1 MIGLP
6 RRRRLRAFLQLTS
19 TECGLCCCGMLLQ
32 HHGSVEP
39 MWHLR
44 AAFEVGRDGLSLD
57 RMRAVLASRDM
68 DVALYRADV
77 AGLRTLPLPAVVHWE
92 RRHFV
97 VLEALTDH
105 WASIVDPAAGRSRLT
120 AEAFRESYSGAVLT
134 AVPNESFEPRRYAQP
149 SPWRGFLAP
158 VLRSR
163 MSLLVIGLL
172 SLLVYGVAVSL
183 PLLTQWLVDRQI
195 RGAGVPLGAASVALA
210 GGLLLGYLG
219 LLMLKLVRLVA
230 LVLVVGRDLM
240 ERTFGHLLRLPYS
253 YFGARAPGELM
264 FRLASVNAIRDLL
277 STQIVSGLLDAGI
290 LVTVFAVLFAKSP
303 LIAFVAL
310 GFFFVIALLLVVSR
324 RRVSDALDR
333 EMTEASRSQSLQL
346 EAVVSIAS
354 VKVAGVED
362 EFFDRWRTTFRR
374 SLQMMRARTLVQ
386 GSVDA
391 AVNVIQTAGPVVILV
406 LALGLVDAGR
416 MTIGAAVAVQSLAL
430 TFFGFAS
437 TMFASYTQFLLA
449 NSYLDRLSDIVQVEP
464 HDPVAGEVT
473 AQLSGRISVEGVSFS
488 YGGSAALVLKD
499 VSFACAP
506 GEKVAVVG
514 ASGSGKSTLG
524 RLLVGL
530 YSPTSGAVRFDGLP
544 VQEYERR
551 GFYRQIGLVPQEIT
565 LQNATIRENVTLGV
579 DDVDDERFA
588 EALQGSQ
595 LARDVEA
602 MPMGADTL
610 VAEMGLNLSGGQR
623 QRVALARAIVKRPRV
638 LVLDEATSSLDVLN
652 ESRISAYLSGLAS
665 TRVVIAHRMST
676 VVDADQVLVMDRGRI
691 VERGTHRELVAR
703 RGHYYELFRTQI
715 EAAPSW
721 TPPALPHLAERAVA
735 RA

>member
-1 MIGLP
+1 
-6 RRRRLRAFLQLTS
+6 
-19 TECGLCCCGMLLQ
+19 MLLQ
-32 HHGSVEP
+32 HHGSAEP

-57 RMRAVLASRDM
+57 RMRAVLSSRGM
-68 DVALYRADV
+68 QVALYRADL

-92 RRHFV
+92 KRHFV
-97 VLEALTDH
+97 VLERLTDQ
-105 WASIVDPAAGRSRLT
+105 AAVVVDPATGRTRLSLD
-120 AEAFRESYSGAVLT
+120 EFRESYSGAVLT
-134 AVPNESFEPRRYAQP
+134 AVPTEAFEPQQHAQR
-149 SPWRGFLAP
+149 SPWRDFLAP

-163 MSLLVIGLL
+163 TSLLVIGLL
-172 SLLVYGVAVSL
+172 SLLVYGVTLAL
-183 PLLTQWLVDRQI
+183 PLLTQWLVDRQVG
-195 RGAGVPLGAASVALA
+195 GAGVPVGAASVALA
-210 GGLLLGYLG
+210 GGLLLGYLA
-219 LLMLKLVRLVA
+219 LLLVKVVRLVA

-240 ERTFGHLLRLPYS
+240 ERTFRHLLRLPYS

-290 LVTVFAVLFAKSP
+290 LVTVFAVMWAKSAS
-303 LIAFVAL
+303 IALVAL
-310 GFFFVIALLLVVSR
+310 GFFAVICLLLVVSR

-354 VKVAGVED
+354 VKVAGVEE
-362 EFFDRWRTTFRR
+362 EFFGRWRTTFRR

-391 AVNVIQTAGPVVILV
+391 AVTVVQTAGPVVILV
-406 LALGLVDAGR
+406 LALGMVDAGR
-416 MTIGAAVAVQSLAL
+416 MSIGAAVAVQSLAL
-430 TFFGFAS
+430 TFFGLAS

-449 NSYLDRLSDIVQVEP
+449 NSYLDRLSDIVHVEP
-464 HDPVAGEVT
+464 HDPISGDVVAE
-473 AQLSGRISVEGVSFS
+473 LRGRISVENVSFA
-488 YGGSAALVLKD
+488 YGGSTALVLHD
-499 VSFACAP
+499 VSFECAP

-530 YSPTSGAVRFDGLP
+530 HSPTSGVVRFDGRP

-551 GFYRQIGLVPQEIT
+551 AFYRQIGLVPQEIT
-565 LQNATIRENVTLGV
+565 LQNATIRQNVTLGV

-652 ESRISAYLSGLAS
+652 ESRISAYLSGLAG

-691 VERGTHRELVAR
+691 VERGTHHELVAR

-715 EAAPSW
+715 EAVPGMPVAHVPTAPQPS
-721 TPPALPHLAERAVA
+721 TEPRRTGEAVPAGA
-735 RA
+735 